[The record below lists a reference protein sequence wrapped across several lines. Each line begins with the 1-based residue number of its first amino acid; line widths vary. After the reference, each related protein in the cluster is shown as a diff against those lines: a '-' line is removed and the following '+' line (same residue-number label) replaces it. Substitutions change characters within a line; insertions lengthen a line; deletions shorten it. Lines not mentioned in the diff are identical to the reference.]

1 MKKYSISFFILICI
15 FVCVCCQN
23 SVQTETKIAEQTSS
37 TFSVWNSML
46 YAEVEKSLS
55 SVFPNKTEEIHY
67 KNYSQALSEQQL
79 QQVKDMAKKYYENEF
94 SYDLLSLKIAEN
106 DCHWYYDYPQY
117 QQGNI
122 IIFKAETSHSGEGIY
137 RYIVFAKENVNEQ
150 WKQINEGY

>member
-55 SVFPNKTEEIHY
+55 SVFPNKTEEILFTGFVRATITASKRY
-67 KNYSQALSEQQL
+67 G
-79 QQVKDMAKKYYENEF
+79 KKV
-94 SYDLLSLKIAEN
+94 L
-106 DCHWYYDYPQY
+106 
-117 QQGNI
+117 
-122 IIFKAETSHSGEGIY
+122 
-137 RYIVFAKENVNEQ
+137 
-150 WKQINEGY
+150 

>member
-23 SVQTETKIAEQTSS
+23 SVQTETKIAEQTPS

-79 QQVKDMAKKYYENEF
+79 QQVKDMAKKV
-94 SYDLLSLKIAEN
+94 L
-106 DCHWYYDYPQY
+106 
-117 QQGNI
+117 
-122 IIFKAETSHSGEGIY
+122 
-137 RYIVFAKENVNEQ
+137 
-150 WKQINEGY
+150 

>member
-1 MKKYSISFFILICI
+1 MYVAKTVYKQK
-15 FVCVCCQN
+15 QN
-23 SVQTETKIAEQTSS
+23 SQNKLLLHFQYGIVY
-37 TFSVWNSML
+37 L
-46 YAEVEKSLS
+46 YAVEKSL
-55 SVFPNKTEEIHY
+55 FFCIFQTKQKKYTI